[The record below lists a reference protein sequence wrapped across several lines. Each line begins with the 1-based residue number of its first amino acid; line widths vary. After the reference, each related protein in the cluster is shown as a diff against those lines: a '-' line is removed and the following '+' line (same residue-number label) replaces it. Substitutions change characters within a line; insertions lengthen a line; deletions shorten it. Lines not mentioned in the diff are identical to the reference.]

1 MDYLQEKLDLI
12 HPVAVAMVPGA
23 GERREGAVAEE
34 KTEFDV
40 LIEDVPSSTRIA
52 VIKAVRALTNLA
64 LKEEMTKGLPKS
76 SRRDEPIYNP
86 FVLISLFCKLII
98 QAREI

>member
-1 MDYLQEKLDLI
+1 MDYLQDKLDRI
-12 HPVAVAMVPGA
+12 RPVAVAIVPGA
-23 GERREGAVAEE
+23 GERREGVVAEE

-40 LIEDVPSSTRIA
+40 LIEDVSSSTRIA

-64 LKEEMTKGLPKS
+64 LKEEMTEGLPKS
-76 SRRDEPIYNP
+76 SRRDEPIYSP
-86 FVLISLFCKLII
+86 FVLTFLYCKLVI